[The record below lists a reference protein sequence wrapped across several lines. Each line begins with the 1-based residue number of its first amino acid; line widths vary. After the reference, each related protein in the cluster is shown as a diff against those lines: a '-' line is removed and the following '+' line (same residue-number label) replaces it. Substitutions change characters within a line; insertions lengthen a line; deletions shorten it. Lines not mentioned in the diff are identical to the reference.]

1 MSRWGGERLEEGW
14 KQDGLL
20 SPPGSSSQTTC
31 SISLS
36 GFLRFILLFQFVGL
50 CVREKDYMHL
60 HICMQVPVEAQ
71 SKILDVLKLEL
82 LAVVSPGTWMLGT
95 KL

>member
-1 MSRWGGERLEEGW
+1 MYFII
-14 KQDGLL
+14 
-20 SPPGSSSQTTC
+20 
-31 SISLS
+31 SI
-36 GFLRFILLFQFVGL
+36 VGL

-82 LAVVSPGTWMLGT
+82 QAVVSPGTWMLGT

>member
-1 MSRWGGERLEEGW
+1 M
-14 KQDGLL
+14 
-20 SPPGSSSQTTC
+20 
-31 SISLS
+31 
-36 GFLRFILLFQFVGL
+36 GL

-71 SKILDVLKLEL
+71 SKILDVLRLEL

-95 KL
+95 KF